1 MRQHPDPNPNGYED
15 EDMEELGTPI
25 YEGSGLS
32 VRALT
37 ARSSSGSWTPTPA
50 SPPSGWA
57 AVGPPWTHRGT
68 PWGVPGPLR
77 SLPDPCRR
85 SDPGRLPAAWAG
97 LAAPPSRSTGA
108 TAPPSWP
115 PGPTASPGGHRW
127 SPPPA

>member
-37 ARSSSGSWTPTPA
+37 AEELQRFLDAHTSQPA
-50 SPPSGWA
+50 ERLGSGWA
-57 AVGPPWTHRGT
+57 ALDPPGH
-68 PWGVPGPLR
+68 PLGVPGPLR
-77 SLPDPCRR
+77 SLPDLCRR